1 MEKTLGM
8 EASGSEGGSKIGIRS
23 DLHRRRIG
31 GVGREGIVSHSLSD
45 KKEEKD
51 EDSSGSSPKRELGTL
66 HVRHDGGRCDQEDC
80 QGDKIGFQLS
90 NISLG
95 SEKQVKQRC
104 SCEDREEDE
113 EYWGEMYDDVFDND
127 EVPDKSWKK
136 CFFVLAMTLFDTL
149 KDYVLNFWRQSRED
163 SKEEKSFKES
173 SV

>member
-1 MEKTLGM
+1 M
-8 EASGSEGGSKIGIRS
+8 
-23 DLHRRRIG
+23 
-31 GVGREGIVSHSLSD
+31 
-45 KKEEKD
+45 
-51 EDSSGSSPKRELGTL
+51 
-66 HVRHDGGRCDQEDC
+66 
-80 QGDKIGFQLS
+80 
-90 NISLG
+90 
-95 SEKQVKQRC
+95 KQRC